1 MANCTGG
8 NRRKFFSLLEHA
20 RPSKINNTDIKN
32 SILEEGN
39 QKLKQYIEA
48 NVQEH
53 KYSKA
58 SLNKIAELIAQYF
71 NSDEMAYLMFAVEI
85 EPSDV
90 LGQSTRTRAYEFVRM
105 VDRRGK
111 ISQLL
116 QICAK
121 ERDNVSWAIKPV
133 GGTRKRKL

>member
-1 MANCTGG
+1 MENGTGG

-20 RPSKINNTDIKN
+20 RTSKINNADIKN
-32 SILEEGN
+32 SLLEEGN
-39 QKLKQYIEA
+39 QRLKQYIES
-48 NVQEH
+48 NVTEH

-71 NSDEMAYLMFAVEI
+71 NADEMAYLMFAVEI

-111 ISQLL
+111 INQLL

-121 ERDNVSWAIKPV
+121 ERDNVSWSIKPV